1 MPTEQYLFHQY
12 RQYPGNFSREGSRPH
27 QHPFWQLEYIT
38 GGVGIFYCNNLN
50 WQFGEGDVIII
61 PPCNPHNFE
70 YRGEKNSWLSVKFS
84 SDCIMEAP
92 MHFHNDKILLPTMAV
107 IMETFTPAFFS
118 MDSALAVVNSVLNV
132 IVNYCQM
139 QLQEEKNTQ
148 SAFVRQ
154 ALQYI
159 YDQQGNYIAVEE
171 LGEALG
177 YSGKYVSARFKN
189 ETGIPLKEFIDH
201 QRGEYAARLL
211 KTSNASLTEIAK
223 KLDFRDVYAFSR
235 FFRRTVGETLSAFR
249 RKKLDAR

>member
-38 GGVGIFYCNNLN
+38 GGVGIFYCNDLN

-61 PPCNPHNFE
+61 PPRNPHNFE
-70 YRGEKNSWLSVKFS
+70 YLGENNTWLSVKFS

-92 MHFHNDKILLPTMAV
+92 MRFHNDKILFSTMAV

-132 IVNYCQM
+132 IVNYYLM
-139 QLQEEKNTQ
+139 QLQEEKNSP

-154 ALQYI
+154 VLQYI
-159 YDQQGNYIAVEE
+159 YDQEGSYIAIAE

-177 YSGKYVSARFKN
+177 YSGKYVSARFQK
-189 ETGIPLKEFIDH
+189 ETGIPLKEFVDH

-211 KTSNASLTEIAK
+211 KTSTASLTEIAK